1 MSFNRTTYDNCSYK
15 QELQGNVSTL
25 SYLLSPYRYEH
36 ENKCRHQ
43 LVSWVEQLFH
53 IFKEI
58 SLI

>member
-43 LVSWVEQLFH
+43 FQLKTVLLKMIKH
-53 IFKEI
+53 H
-58 SLI
+58 L